1 MTTPLP
7 ITEFEVPTTS
17 VVYGLSMASN
27 HEALTLARQAIDEL
41 RASHPE
47 STPSNVQA
55 VYMSPWKSHTLND
68 KLKPLTLLI
77 EQLVTQVVHER
88 LNTDLSKLGWRLSVT
103 DCWGA
108 IYEETDHTL
117 PHTHFP
123 ADFAVVLYL
132 EAGPQCAPLVFDSGV
147 CVKPQQ
153 GTLVIFP
160 GGLKHHVPHT
170 ADRRVVVAM
179 NLYKLPAL
187 A

>member
-1 MTTPLP
+1 MSAALP
-7 ITEFEVPTTS
+7 VTEFEVPTTA
-17 VVYGLSMASN
+17 VVYGLSIAQS
-27 HEALTLARQAIDEL
+27 HEALALARQAIDEL
-41 RASHPE
+41 RQSHPE

-55 VYMSPWKSHTLND
+55 VYMSPWKSHLLND
-68 KLKPLTLLI
+68 KLKPLTQLI
-77 EQLVTQVVHER
+77 EQLTTQTVHQS
-88 LNTDLSKLGWRLSVT
+88 LNTDLGKLGWRLSVT

-123 ADFAVVLYL
+123 ADFAAVIYL
-132 EAGPQCAPLVFDSGV
+132 EAGPQCAPLVFDGGV
-147 CVKPQQ
+147 MVQPQQ

-160 GGLKHHVPHT
+160 GGLRHHVPRN